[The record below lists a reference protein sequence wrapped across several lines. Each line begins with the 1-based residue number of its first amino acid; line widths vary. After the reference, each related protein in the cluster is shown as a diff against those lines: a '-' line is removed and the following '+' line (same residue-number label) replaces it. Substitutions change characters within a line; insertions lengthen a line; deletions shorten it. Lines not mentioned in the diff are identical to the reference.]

1 MKIEK
6 AYHKN
11 SDVIKWKR
19 ITYSDD
25 YSSYSSERTYNEQG
39 KQLTFKSSNGF
50 SYEHTYN
57 EQGQV
62 LTFKNSDGM
71 YAIKGKYVTKEEF
84 DSFVND
90 DIIEVNGIKYK
101 RI

>member
-11 SDVIKWKR
+11 SDVVKWKR
-19 ITYSDD
+19 KTFSDD
-25 YSSYSSERTYNEQG
+25 
-39 KQLTFKSSNGF
+39 SN
-50 SYEHTYN
+50 YEWTYN

-62 LTFKNSDGM
+62 ETYKNSDGSN
-71 YAIKGKYVTKEEF
+71 YEYTYNEQGQVETYKSSGGYYEIKGKNVTKEEF
-84 DSFVND
+84 DSFVNN
-90 DIIEVNGIKYK
+90 DIIELNGIKYK